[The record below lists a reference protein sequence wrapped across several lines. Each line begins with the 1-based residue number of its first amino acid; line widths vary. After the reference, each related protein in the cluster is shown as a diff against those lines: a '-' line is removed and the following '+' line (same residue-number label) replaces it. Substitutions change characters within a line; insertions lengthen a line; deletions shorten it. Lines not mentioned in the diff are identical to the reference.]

1 MENELNSEKS
11 FNIVD
16 VGSDNDTLEKVVNYL
31 SCPQNIYCINP
42 NKKDLDNLEIYYKKY
57 NKVNIKKL
65 NYAVSEFSGKINFYV
80 TKDDTASSIYEP
92 NQEILTRY
100 RKDNIFDVVEKKE
113 IHCENLDNVF
123 NGENIKNIDLLLLLC
138 QASELNIIKGGE
150 KILEKVSVIHAD
162 ASFIEKY
169 KGQPLFD
176 DYISYLN
183 KNNFKFIGFT
193 HTRSV
198 DGNLIEVRALFL
210 NKHVNKNNNIINA
223 ARILMHY
230 NFFWEAKWLLHDNN
244 FEKKIYN
251 KLVNIKMK
259 KKKFL
264 FIVISSIVLKIMSL
278 KNGYLKKI
286 LYPLIPIIKKVKIG
300 RDFLVHL
307 DSANQNTK

>member
-1 MENELNSEKS
+1 
-11 FNIVD
+11 
-16 VGSDNDTLEKVVNYL
+16 
-31 SCPQNIYCINP
+31 
-42 NKKDLDNLEIYYKKY
+42 
-57 NKVNIKKL
+57 
-65 NYAVSEFSGKINFYV
+65 
-80 TKDDTASSIYEP
+80 ASSIYEP

-223 ARILMHY
+223 AKILMHY

-264 FIVISSIVLKIMSL
+264 
-278 KNGYLKKI
+278 
-286 LYPLIPIIKKVKIG
+286 
-300 RDFLVHL
+300 
-307 DSANQNTK
+307 